1 MTAGN
6 TKYTRGGRDL
16 TLEGFYLGAFFIT
29 FVKNILT
36 FLLNFRIIYVFNKE
50 NYMGKVLEFPRR
62 KKQVYDLKKMLDDTV
77 YMLESNYNLID
88 SLHRKLAELETEVT
102 KMEQDYNRL
111 LGTYITEVGVE
122 CVPIEVF
129 SYSTNIDVI
138 RNKDGTWTME
148 WKGDPD
154 GS

>member
-1 MTAGN
+1 MTVGN
-6 TKYTRGGRDL
+6 TKYTSGGRDL

-29 FVKNILT
+29 SVKNILT
-36 FLLNFRIIYVFNKE
+36 FLLNFRIIYLFTKE

-62 KKQVYDLKKMLDDTV
+62 EKQVRDLKKLLEDTM

-88 SLHRKLAELETEVT
+88 SLHKKLAELETEVT
-102 KMEQDYNRL
+102 RMEDDYNRV

-122 CVPIEVF
+122 NVPVQLL
-129 SYSTNIDVI
+129 SYSTNVNVI

>member
-1 MTAGN
+1 
-6 TKYTRGGRDL
+6 
-16 TLEGFYLGAFFIT
+16 
-29 FVKNILT
+29 
-36 FLLNFRIIYVFNKE
+36 
-50 NYMGKVLEFPRR
+50 MGKVLQFPKR
-62 KKQVYDLKKMLDDTV
+62 KKQMLDLRKMLDDTV

-102 KMEQDYNRL
+102 TMEQDYNRL

-122 CVPIEVF
+122 NVPVELF

-154 GS
+154 ES

>member
-1 MTAGN
+1 
-6 TKYTRGGRDL
+6 
-16 TLEGFYLGAFFIT
+16 
-29 FVKNILT
+29 
-36 FLLNFRIIYVFNKE
+36 
-50 NYMGKVLEFPRR
+50 MGKVLEFPRR
-62 KKQVYDLKKMLDDTV
+62 EKQVRDLKKLLEDTM

-88 SLHRKLAELETEVT
+88 SLHKKLAELETEVT
-102 KMEQDYNRL
+102 KMEDDYNRV

-122 CVPIEVF
+122 NVPVELF

>member
-1 MTAGN
+1 
-6 TKYTRGGRDL
+6 
-16 TLEGFYLGAFFIT
+16 
-29 FVKNILT
+29 
-36 FLLNFRIIYVFNKE
+36 
-50 NYMGKVLEFPRR
+50 MGKVLEFPQR
-62 KKQVYDLKKMLDDTV
+62 KKQVYDLKKLLDDTV

-88 SLHRKLAELETEVT
+88 SLHRKLGELETEVT

-122 CVPIEVF
+122 SVPMELF
-129 SYSTNIDVI
+129 SYSTNINVI

>member
-1 MTAGN
+1 
-6 TKYTRGGRDL
+6 
-16 TLEGFYLGAFFIT
+16 
-29 FVKNILT
+29 
-36 FLLNFRIIYVFNKE
+36 
-50 NYMGKVLEFPRR
+50 MGKVLEFPKRQ
-62 KKQVYDLKKMLDDTV
+62 KQVRDLHKLLDDTM

-102 KMEQDYNRL
+102 KMEDDYNRV

-122 CVPIEVF
+122 NVPVQLL
-129 SYSTNIDVI
+129 SYSTNINVI
-138 RNKDGTWTME
+138 KNKDGTWTME

>member
-1 MTAGN
+1 MTVGN
-6 TKYTRGGRDL
+6 NKYTRGGRDL

-29 FVKNILT
+29 SVKNILT

-62 KKQVYDLKKMLDDTV
+62 EKQVRDLKKLLEDTM

-88 SLHRKLAELETEVT
+88 SLHKKLAELETEVT
-102 KMEQDYNRL
+102 KMEEDYNRV

-122 CVPIEVF
+122 NVPVQLL
-129 SYSTNIDVI
+129 SYSTNVNVI